1 MEVAVISCRGMKV
14 RLLVKAKLQ
23 GTLHT
28 GLLID
33 LDRNKVF
40 RIRDDKLWELLQEL
54 SQNHEI
60 DIKTPEDIEAVRP
73 LVDLGRFDSRVECER
88 LI

>member
-1 MEVAVISCRGMKV
+1 MKV
-14 RLLVKAKLQ
+14 RLLVKAKLHE
-23 GTLHT
+23 TLHT

-73 LVDLGRFDSRVECER
+73 LVDLAF
-88 LI
+88 